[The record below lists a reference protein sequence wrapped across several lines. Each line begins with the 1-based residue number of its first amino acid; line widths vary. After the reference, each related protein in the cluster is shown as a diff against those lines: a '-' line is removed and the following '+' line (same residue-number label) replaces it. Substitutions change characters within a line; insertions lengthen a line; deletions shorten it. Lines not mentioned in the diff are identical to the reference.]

1 MPSIARGVSSNRS
14 AEAPLSRP
22 VDVARPMAAYRDPVR
37 KQRGSSNVVD
47 GRGPEL
53 GEADMWRRWS
63 IVWHVFFFALLA
75 YATAASVVDDA
86 GSVAYAAVRVIAA
99 AALGAWYAYWLIV
112 RAGASRGGLVYLAG
126 AATLWVV
133 LLAAHPAFLL
143 LGFGVF
149 APLCLHDLRWGLAV
163 VVLAVGGWI
172 WQLLAQGEGISW
184 PTLAGIGV
192 FAAGTLLSV
201 AYVATIVR
209 QSRER
214 QRLIEQLDATRAELA
229 GAERQA
235 GVLEERQRLARD
247 IHDTLIQGFTS
258 IVMLLEA
265 AEASLDADHSSARH
279 VARALRSARENL
291 AESRR
296 LVWALRPGP
305 LNRAGLPE
313 ALERLARRLAE
324 ETEIKAETVVT
335 GDPRPLA
342 EEQEAGLLRVAQEA
356 LTNVR
361 KHARAA
367 SATVTIS
374 YMRDITVL
382 DVHDDG
388 MGFDPDHAATNRT
401 GDGGMGLVAMSER
414 VHELGGSLE
423 IESSPGGGTTVV
435 AELPARVIGSLSPA
449 APNERR

>member
-1 MPSIARGVSSNRS
+1 MS
-14 AEAPLSRP
+14 PLR
-22 VDVARPMAAYRDPVR
+22 MAAYRDPVR
-37 KQRGSSNVVD
+37 RQRGGSSVVD
-47 GRGPEL
+47 GRGRQL
-53 GEADMWRRWS
+53 VEADVWRRWS
-63 IVWHVFFFALLA
+63 IGWHVFFFALLA
-75 YATAASVVDDA
+75 YATAASLIDDA
-86 GSVAYAAVRVIAA
+86 GSVANVALRVIAA

-112 RAGASRGGLVYLAG
+112 RGGASRGGLVYLAG

-133 LLAAHPAFLL
+133 LLASHPAFLL

-149 APLCLHDLRWGLAV
+149 APLCLQDLRWGLAV
-163 VVLAVGGWI
+163 VVLAAGGWI
-172 WQLLAQGEGISW
+172 WQLVAQGEGISW

-229 GAERQA
+229 VAERQA
-235 GVLEERQRLARD
+235 GILEERQRLARD
-247 IHDTLIQGFTS
+247 IHDTLTQGFTS

-265 AEASLDADHSSARH
+265 ADASLGADHPSARH

-296 LVWALRPGP
+296 LVWALRPQP
-305 LNRAGLPE
+305 LDRAGLPE
-313 ALERLARRLAE
+313 ALDRLTRELSE
-324 ETEIKAETVVT
+324 ETGIKAETVVT

-342 EEQEAGLLRVAQEA
+342 EQQEAGLLRVAQEA

-361 KHARAA
+361 KHAHAA
-367 SATVTIS
+367 AATVTIS
-374 YMRDITVL
+374 YMPDITVL

-388 MGFDPDHAATNRT
+388 RGFDPDHAATNRT
-401 GDGGMGLVAMSER
+401 PDGGMGVVAMRER

-423 IESSPGGGTTVV
+423 VESRPGGGTTVV
-435 AELPARVIGSLSPA
+435 AELPARGIGSLIPA
-449 APNERR
+449 APSERR